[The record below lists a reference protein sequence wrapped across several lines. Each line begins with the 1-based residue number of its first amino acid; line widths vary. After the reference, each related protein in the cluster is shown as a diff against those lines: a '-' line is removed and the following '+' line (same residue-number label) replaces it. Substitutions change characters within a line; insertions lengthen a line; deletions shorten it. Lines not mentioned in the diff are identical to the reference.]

1 MRLCLEA
8 LYLQLSCRGILD
20 ERYRVNGKLVKANRS
35 LGGIGDSMAERK
47 GRDVKVNRIQKIKHI
62 GGRLLFHQCFG
73 RSDGDGDHHDETN
86 ERRLQLSEAA
96 LCG

>member
-1 MRLCLEA
+1 MASWSRLIA
-8 LYLQLSCRGILD
+8 LS
-20 ERYRVNGKLVKANRS
+20 EE
-35 LGGIGDSMAERK
+35 IGDSMAERK
-47 GRDVKVNRIQKIKHI
+47 GRDVKVNMIQKIKHI

-86 ERRLQLSEAA
+86 EGCSEAA